1 MCQTGPCREDERWT
15 WIPMLQ
21 DSYEIEREH
30 PDWTFEQ
37 MVAEV
42 ERQHPVK
49 RIRHLTLVPGS
60 QPSSS

>member
-1 MCQTGPCREDERWT
+1 
-15 WIPMLQ
+15 MLQ